1 MMEELKVQIKYES
14 SQAAKLSKEASIA
27 FENNKKSEGLT
38 LMKEA
43 VVASKKCQNLI
54 KQFNELNSTIRQI

>member
-27 FENNKKSEGLT
+27 FENNQRSEGKT

-43 VVASKKCQNLI
+43 VAASKKCQELI
-54 KQFNELNSTIRQI
+54 KQFNELNLTIK